1 MKWFYVVFALYVA
14 FAVSENPD
22 GKTSFIY
29 SFFKIYIYIYIYK
42 NVVFP
47 AQAEYSYFFA
57 HFRLQILFLDYMAY
71 DISVL

>member
-1 MKWFYVVFALYVA
+1 MKWLYVVFALYVA

-22 GKTSFIY
+22 SKTSFIY
-29 SFFKIYIYIYIYK
+29 SFFKIYICK

-57 HFRLQILFLDYMAY
+57 HFRLKILFLDYIY
-71 DISVL
+71 SL

>member
-1 MKWFYVVFALYVA
+1 MKWLYVFFALNVA
-14 FAVSENPD
+14 FAASENPD

-29 SFFKIYIYIYIYK
+29 SFFIKKNRYK

-47 AQAEYSYFFA
+47 AQAKYSYFSA
-57 HFRLQILFLDYMAY
+57 HFRPKILFLDYIAY